1 MKKASNLATVVALL
15 LITRTASFAAK
26 FRNSTDD
33 DQSTASL
40 VTSITP
46 GASGTETV
54 SISDDTP
61 FVVTPQTTVV
71 VDSKP
76 ATAGDIQVGM
86 KVISRTA
93 SDSSA
98 PEIDLKT
105 VPVEQKSKKKSS
117 SS

>member
-1 MKKASNLATVVALL
+1 MKNASNLVAFVTLLFLTTTVSYAG
-15 LITRTASFAAK
+15 K
-26 FRNSTDD
+26 FKNRSGDPD
-33 DQSTASL
+33 ESTASL

-54 SISDDTP
+54 NISDDTP
-61 FVVTPQTTVV
+61 FVVTPQTTIVI
-71 VDSKP
+71 DSKP
-76 ATAGDIQVGM
+76 ATAAGIQVGM

-105 VPVEQKSKKKSS
+105 VPADPKTNKSS
-117 SS
+117 S